1 VVSKAA
7 CWGFESL
14 LACQVILK
22 SAIGCEVPRIM
33 KIFGKISNFITEVKV
48 EMQKVSWSTKDELI
62 GSTTVV
68 IASTLLLA
76 MFIGAVDIL
85 LSRVINLILR

>member
-1 VVSKAA
+1 MRGAK
-7 CWGFESL
+7 
-14 LACQVILK
+14 IK
-22 SAIGCEVPRIM
+22 IDM
-33 KIFGKISNFITEVKV
+33 KIFEKPANFITEVKV

-76 MFIGAVDIL
+76 MFIGAVDIV